1 MNEKANLNP
10 TENAGT
16 ESSRA
21 PKTTAG
27 KKAES
32 SGFIYPGLLL
42 PFILIVACFA
52 AWGIST
58 DLTAPMV
65 NVFSSVF
72 DMNAFQSALVQFA
85 YFGAYFLLAIPAA
98 IINTKLGFKGG
109 VVLGMSMAALGAF
122 MFFPASQ
129 IMTYGVFL
137 AALFI
142 LAGGLSIVETS
153 ANPYVMSLG
162 PEKNATRRL
171 NFAQAFNPIGANI
184 GVLMATLLV
193 APHINDTVDKTGL
206 SEDQL
211 LEQTSHE
218 LEKVMIPYIIL
229 GVLYVALALS
239 IFFVKVPKNKAMEE
253 TDFKDVPKGVVG
265 RLWNNGTYRFGVVAQ
280 FFNVA
285 AQTCIWTFIP
295 FYIQYTL
302 DADLETAGWWL
313 QISLLFFLVARFVM
327 VWLMGKIEGRYLLT
341 IMCGLGVVFTIIGI
355 LSGNVLGALC
365 IVALSAC
372 ISLLFPTIYGISLTG
387 VGRDTKFA
395 SSGLVMAIIGGAIAP
410 MIQGSIQD
418 ATNPQIGFSFVL
430 LCFIVIGAFGLYA
443 IKHQKSDDVDE
454 VPAMGKK

>member
-193 APHINDTVDKTGL
+193 APHINDTVDKT
-206 SEDQL
+206 
-211 LEQTSHE
+211 
-218 LEKVMIPYIIL
+218 
-229 GVLYVALALS
+229 
-239 IFFVKVPKNKAMEE
+239 
-253 TDFKDVPKGVVG
+253 
-265 RLWNNGTYRFGVVAQ
+265 
-280 FFNVA
+280 
-285 AQTCIWTFIP
+285 
-295 FYIQYTL
+295 
-302 DADLETAGWWL
+302 
-313 QISLLFFLVARFVM
+313 
-327 VWLMGKIEGRYLLT
+327 
-341 IMCGLGVVFTIIGI
+341 
-355 LSGNVLGALC
+355 
-365 IVALSAC
+365 
-372 ISLLFPTIYGISLTG
+372 
-387 VGRDTKFA
+387 
-395 SSGLVMAIIGGAIAP
+395 
-410 MIQGSIQD
+410 
-418 ATNPQIGFSFVL
+418 
-430 LCFIVIGAFGLYA
+430 
-443 IKHQKSDDVDE
+443 
-454 VPAMGKK
+454 